1 MVSISLSCSSEE
13 TSQHCLEQCLGNM
26 TVSGQQIL
34 AIIIIFIYTWL
45 LSVSPS
51 DCKLQGSIALS
62 SFIYPVCLEQGLA
75 HGALIHFMLLNEFM
89 YVPIR
94 SILTIC
100 CYASQTFSTVH
111 IGHCNVGFFFFLVLK
126 CPFFISCFFLS
137 FFFVRMLQV
146 RNLEKIQSNIRK

>member
-1 MVSISLSCSSEE
+1 MVSVSLSCSSEE

-111 IGHCNVGFFFFLVLK
+111 IGHCNVGFFFFSGFK
-126 CPFFISCFFLS
+126 MS
-137 FFFVRMLQV
+137 FFHFLFFPIFFFYCKNVTSQ
-146 RNLEKIQSNIRK
+146 KFRKNSE

>member
-1 MVSISLSCSSEE
+1 
-13 TSQHCLEQCLGNM
+13 M

-89 YVPIR
+89 YVSIR

-137 FFFVRMLQV
+137 FFFIVRMLQV